1 MFAVVLGQLYRLLS
15 PEQVKRGYHCPPVRQ
30 PYWNTVQL
38 SGFPDDIL
46 LDMIDSAYDTVLHS
60 FSKKKQREMLENEDS
75 ILWYIA
81 DELLMLYF

>member
-1 MFAVVLGQLYRLLS
+1 MRISLS
-15 PEQVKRGYHCPPVRQ
+15 TCEQ

-60 FSKKKQREMLENEDS
+60 FSKKKQREILGNEDS
-75 ILWYIA
+75 I
-81 DELLMLYF
+81 